1 MFCTIKAKT
10 QKQTNE
16 LNLPPTRGAVCHVLI
31 QHGLEVSS
39 AACHSTIESES
50 NLSECRLRSA

>member
-31 QHGLEVSS
+31 QHGLKSR
-39 AACHSTIESES
+39 
-50 NLSECRLRSA
+50 RLQRAMPIRP